1 MPKIF
6 GRNTVLEALKAG
18 KRSVEK
24 IFLAQN
30 ATGPKIQKII
40 SIANDKNIQFKR
52 IPKEELDLITQNACH
67 QGVLAIV
74 QQIKNIELSH
84 ILAHLKQTKTIP
96 FFLLVD
102 KIEDPRN
109 LGSIIRTA
117 SAAGVHAVII
127 PKRKSSKITETV
139 AKSSAGGIE
148 YVNIIQVSNMANCCR
163 ILKKNGIWIVGSD
176 SEAKDLWFQI
186 DTTLPIAIILGGENR
201 GLSQLIR
208 SKCDF
213 LVSMPMKSAINSLNV
228 SVACGVLL
236 YEVVRQRQ
244 NWLTNKVNF
253 S

>member
-6 GRNTVLEALKAG
+6 GRNAVLEALKAD

-24 IFLAQN
+24 IVLSQN
-30 ATGPKIQKII
+30 ASGSKIHKIC
-40 SIANDKNIQFKR
+40 SIANNRKIPFKR
-52 IPKEELDLITQNACH
+52 LPKEELDFLTQNACH

-74 QQIKNIELSH
+74 EQIQNKELPH
-84 ILAHLKQTKTIP
+84 ILTHLKKTKTIP
-96 FFLLVD
+96 FFLLAD

-127 PKRKSSKITETV
+127 PKRKSAKITETV
-139 AKSSAGGIE
+139 AKASAGAIE
-148 YVNIIQVSNMANCCR
+148 YVNIVQVSNMVNCCKM
-163 ILKKNGIWIVGSD
+163 LKNNGIWIVGSD
-176 SEAKDLWFQI
+176 SMAKDLWFQI
-186 DTTLPIAIILGGENR
+186 DTTLPLAIILGGENK

-208 SKCDF
+208 SECDF

-228 SVACGVLL
+228 SVACGILL

-244 NWLTNKVNF
+244 NQLTNNLNF
-253 S
+253 